1 MSNLKAKT
9 PFVKLVIPAIV
20 AIILSGYCVS
30 NTLILITLGMGIA
43 LISLSYLLIW
53 HHQYATRWIFSIGV
67 YFVIYAAFS
76 FSAYLSKEQSKY
88 NFTHAST
95 HYIGTIAS
103 IPQEKNKTFACE
115 IIISHPRNKKI
126 IAYIQK
132 NEIAKSLK
140 PGDEVVFYSKID
152 SIKNF
157 GNPDDFN
164 YARYM
169 HNKGFAGTT
178 YIPGNMWQVTGKINR
193 SLSTQALLFRQK
205 TINLYKSLNL
215 SHEAFTFVTALTLG
229 YKEDLSNELKRAFQA
244 SGTSHVLAVSGLHV
258 GIIFAA
264 IALLTTI
271 FGKVS
276 KLRVFQQVV
285 IITSLWAYAL
295 LTGMSPSV
303 TRATIMLTI
312 ALIGKATN
320 RNLFTYNIISASAF
334 LILLFNP
341 LQLFDVGFQM
351 SFAAV
356 ISIVAIN
363 PILVGIIKPN
373 HKISKWITNLITI
386 SLSAQLGVL
395 PITLYYFGTFPT
407 YFFLANLI
415 VVPAITIAIYTAAPT
430 IVVTIFSD
438 MGATLLKPIQ
448 QVFKWALESIIEI
461 TLRFVYLIES
471 LPMSQLNN
479 IHISLFQT
487 IIAIITISTC
497 IYYVKQRTPASL
509 ILTLCSLLI
518 IVASFIHTNAT
529 NITNKVVI
537 SNSPDKADIYL
548 YIDNKKTNL
557 QTPKNGFIP
566 HNHKKILL
574 LSENKLDNIIAKKK
588 LELDIL
594 ILSNDKSFSIS
605 KIHNIFSFKI
615 LVIDSTI
622 PNYIREKWHKE
633 CHSLG
638 IDVHDISK
646 DGAYLINL

>member
-1 MSNLKAKT
+1 M
-9 PFVKLVIPAIV
+9 
-20 AIILSGYCVS
+20 
-30 NTLILITLGMGIA
+30 
-43 LISLSYLLIW
+43 
-53 HHQYATRWIFSIGV
+53 
-67 YFVIYAAFS
+67 
-76 FSAYLSKEQSKY
+76 
-88 NFTHAST
+88 
-95 HYIGTIAS
+95 
-103 IPQEKNKTFACE
+103 
-115 IIISHPRNKKI
+115 
-126 IAYIQK
+126 
-132 NEIAKSLK
+132 
-140 PGDEVVFYSKID
+140 
-152 SIKNF
+152 
-157 GNPDDFN
+157 
-164 YARYM
+164 
-169 HNKGFAGTT
+169 
-178 YIPGNMWQVTGKINR
+178 
-193 SLSTQALLFRQK
+193 LFR
-205 TINLYKSLNL
+205 S
-215 SHEAFTFVTALTLG
+215 
-229 YKEDLSNELKRAFQA
+229 
-244 SGTSHVLAVSGLHV
+244 
-258 GIIFAA
+258 
-264 IALLTTI
+264 
-271 FGKVS
+271 
-276 KLRVFQQVV
+276 
-285 IITSLWAYAL
+285 
-295 LTGMSPSV
+295 
-303 TRATIMLTI
+303 
-312 ALIGKATN
+312 
-320 RNLFTYNIISASAF
+320 
-334 LILLFNP
+334 
-341 LQLFDVGFQM
+341 
-351 SFAAV
+351 
-356 ISIVAIN
+356 
-363 PILVGIIKPN
+363 
-373 HKISKWITNLITI
+373 
-386 SLSAQLGVL
+386 
-395 PITLYYFGTFPT
+395 
-407 YFFLANLI
+407 
-415 VVPAITIAIYTAAPT
+415 AIYTAAPT
-430 IVVTIFSD
+430 LVVTIFSD

-529 NITNKVVI
+529 NITNKIVI

-633 CHSLG
+633 CHSLD